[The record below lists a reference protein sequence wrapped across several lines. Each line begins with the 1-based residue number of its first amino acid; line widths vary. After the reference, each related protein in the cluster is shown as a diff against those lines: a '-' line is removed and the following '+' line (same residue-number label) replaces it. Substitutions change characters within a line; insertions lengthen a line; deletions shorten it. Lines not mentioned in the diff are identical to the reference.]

1 MLFLNYAYAAL
12 IDPFE
17 VFVVWTCSL

>member
-1 MLFLNYAYAAL
+1 MLFLNYAHAAL